1 MLNIYGKI
9 TKNKKSEGCILLKHS
24 IIKGLFLILC
34 TLFLF
39 GCGAD
44 KVTYETGFV
53 NNDSDELESFF
64 ESYLL
69 GNINFLLK
77 EDGENYFYAKEN
89 LNEKESEIV
98 YYQVEKQKLRDYYSP
113 IFNMDPDE
121 VLYELF
127 EEANQLLNDVSDERF
142 PQISKEGSIVKINK
156 SGEEQTYNLSD
167 LNNKIQKEDKL
178 IMNLISLNDNGMI
191 ISFEDFIND
200 QLYYFFVAEDLT
212 DYILA
217 ESSELD
223 EIVQDGELKPFY
235 GLLKPVGETASYMK
249 LPNRSLLEV
258 EKNKVHYIDK
268 KDEVSIDFNY
278 VYIDGHE
285 DNFLE
290 ISDGKQEIQTIENY
304 LANNDE
310 YYSRFN
316 INFKQIAKKMNFKT
330 SGPGLSSI
338 NYFDEDFIVLRI
350 DYDGPIVGTAG
361 GSNVI
366 IDLRENKENPTAY
379 IVDLDFLHKVYR

>member
-1 MLNIYGKI
+1 
-9 TKNKKSEGCILLKHS
+9 
-24 IIKGLFLILC
+24 
-34 TLFLF
+34 
-39 GCGAD
+39 
-44 KVTYETGFV
+44 
-53 NNDSDELESFF
+53 
-64 ESYLL
+64 
-69 GNINFLLK
+69 INFLLK

-258 EKNKVHYIDK
+258 EQNKVHYIDK

-278 VYIDGHE
+278 VYINGHE

-290 ISDGKQEIQTIENY
+290 VSDGRQDIQTIENY

-316 INFKQIAKKMNFKT
+316 INFKQI
-330 SGPGLSSI
+330 
-338 NYFDEDFIVLRI
+338 
-350 DYDGPIVGTAG
+350 
-361 GSNVI
+361 
-366 IDLRENKENPTAY
+366 
-379 IVDLDFLHKVYR
+379 